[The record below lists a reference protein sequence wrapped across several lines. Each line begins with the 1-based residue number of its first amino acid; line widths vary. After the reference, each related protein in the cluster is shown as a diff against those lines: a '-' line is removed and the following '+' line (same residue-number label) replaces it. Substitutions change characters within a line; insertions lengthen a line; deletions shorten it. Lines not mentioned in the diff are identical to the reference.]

1 MSPAKERSIQHLG
14 IKVTSLGK
22 RFNREWIFRNLD
34 YTFKSS
40 NIYAI
45 TGPNGSGK
53 STLLQVLWGQL
64 PQSTGDLSYPH
75 STGEISVDEI
85 FQHLAIATP
94 YLDLIEE
101 FTLEEHLKFHFRL
114 KRSRNGMQVDEMLDQ
129 LMLSG
134 ARDKHIANFSS
145 GMKQRVKLVQAIF
158 ADTPI
163 LLLDEPCSNLDKKGV
178 DLFQR
183 WIKDHTKNRL
193 LIIASNDKREYEQ
206 AEEWLSMEDYR

>member
-1 MSPAKERSIQHLG
+1 MADVALVTGAGGGLGAVIAERLAREGLTVESMLAKM
-14 IKVTSLGK
+14 
-22 RFNREWIFRNLD
+22 
-34 YTFKSS
+34 
-40 NIYAI
+40 
-45 TGPNGSGK
+45 
-53 STLLQVLWGQL
+53 
-64 PQSTGDLSYPH
+64 
-75 STGEISVDEI
+75 
-85 FQHLAIATP
+85 
-94 YLDLIEE
+94 YL
-101 FTLEEHLKFHFRL
+101 EH
-114 KRSRNGMQVDEMLDQ
+114 
-129 LMLSG
+129 
-134 ARDKHIANFSS
+134 ARDKYLSNFSS